1 MDALINNLRSVYKS
15 LCKCYSNDEYISP
28 YDLADLAT
36 IIINLEELYG
46 SEVKDGQEIHN
57 KTNRE
62 PGSSY

>member
-1 MDALINNLRSVYKS
+1 MDKYRKMRCKVCIKEIVFGYVDPNKDYT
-15 LCKCYSNDEYISP
+15 LCKNCAFKD
-28 YDLADLAT
+28 DGH
-36 IIINLEELYG
+36 YG